1 MNTAE
6 TLVAIPP
13 EIRAELERT
22 LADADAG
29 IRYAAKMKAAAE
41 RMDRIREAN
50 RLRSGD
56 ADVGVEIIREMRN
69 RS

>member
-1 MNTAE
+1 MKTVENPFA
-6 TLVAIPP
+6 VPP
-13 EIRAELERT
+13 EVRAEIEQT

-29 IRYAAKMKAAAE
+29 IRDAVKMKAAAE

-50 RLRSGD
+50 RLRSGSVD
-56 ADVGVEIIREMRN
+56 IGVEIVREMRS